1 MNRLIPLFMLS
12 ALFVAGCGGGGG
24 SSSGGSNTGGTT
36 PPPPDEQTNSIV
48 ATWFYEYPNQCVETF
63 EFFADGS
70 FEIHSADAFIAG
82 SYDFDATVEEGD
94 RHSLIL
100 NFEQQN
106 QEYDCE
112 NAYEYAV
119 GSAIEIFADFSN
131 SLQMDWYELN
141 TGGDVLFKLERA
153 VSLTVS
159 NLPQSVQAGSPV
171 TFTVSPDIDL
181 STPISLLYGP
191 SGMEVSDSG
200 EVTWTPSIPMINPET
215 TVSFAFTAER
225 VLAPEQHQVT
235 VTHADFSAP
244 TMRKGIEVAYTS
256 NGIQVANLIGD
267 SNNEMVI
274 LDRTGTLSVV
284 AAKGDAYESVFT
296 YPYAFAGEDGMTRL
310 ALFDTNGDG
319 VSEAFVA
326 SGSTVYHVEDVNLP
340 PVPVFET
347 DDIITHMLLENID
360 SDAAPEL
367 IIATGQYGANHDV
380 SVYDNNFQTELLS
393 LTTEESYNFEMT
405 VGNVDSDTSLELV
418 LSSGEIFDI
427 DTGDRQWYYAD
438 GFGRVLTTGDINNDG
453 IEEVL
458 ASSGWSA
465 LTVWDIENSS
475 QIVSIDNEDN
485 CSVIT
490 HNLDSDPAEEI
501 ILGDCQWGGIHGFDI
516 SGDTYTK
523 LWTLDM
529 VDHENI
535 GLTAGDI
542 DNDGEDELMWGTGTG
557 HTGEDMLVV
566 AELSPTPSVAWYND
580 NPSQLDYFTAAGWAQ
595 IAPGESAAV
604 YVIPSTDSGYEG
616 QRYATMTSEGD
627 VFVSDE
633 ISSNW
638 ERNGFASIGNIN
650 GDEYDELFLFGAD
663 LYDPRIDVIELDS
676 GIALWQMDSNNTD
689 MSISAMTVADVNGD
703 GFDDVVYADNEML
716 YLQDISNN
724 QVLDTWATGARIV
737 AVAVTTNSSGNT
749 MVLVN
754 TYEATL
760 VLSFDNGQLGLYA
773 SGNNADGGACYNML
787 ARPMSDSFLCVGD
800 GYYSSNITKMSLEAV
815 VISSVLV
822 QGAITDAIL
831 APDSDNIIVAFTDND
846 DYWGA
851 ASTSIA
857 EVDADTGMVIWR
869 STSLPGMLDRHGLSH
884 GNPESPNMSLVI
896 GSRAGMILT
905 H

>member
-1 MNRLIPLFMLS
+1 MNRLIPLIMLS

-24 SSSGGSNTGGTT
+24 SGSGGSNTGGST

-63 EFFADGS
+63 AFFADGS

-141 TGGDVLFKLERA
+141 TGGDVLFELQRA

-159 NLPQSVQAGSPV
+159 NLPQSVEAGSPV

-215 TVSFAFTAER
+215 AVSFAFTTER

-235 VTHADFSAP
+235 VSHADFSAP

-267 SNNEMVI
+267 SDNEMVI

-310 ALFDTNGDG
+310 ALFDTNSDG

-326 SGSTVYHVEDVNLP
+326 SGSTIYHVEDVNLP

-380 SVYDNNFQTELLS
+380 TVYDNNFQTELLS

-405 VGNVDSDTSLELV
+405 IGNVDSDTSLELV

-516 SGDTYTK
+516 SGDTYTE

-566 AELSPTPSVAWYND
+566 AELSPTPSIAWYND
-580 NPSQLDYFTAAGWAQ
+580 SPSQLDYFTAAGWAQ

-689 MSISAMTVADVNGD
+689 MSITAVTVADVNGD

-724 QVLDTWATGARIV
+724 QILDTWATGARIE
-737 AVAVTTNSSGNT
+737 AVAVTTDSSDNT

-760 VLSFDNGQLGLYA
+760 VLSFDNGQLGLRA
-773 SGNNADGGACYNML
+773 SGNNEDGGACYNML

-800 GYYSSNITKMSLEAV
+800 GYYSSNIIKMSLEAE
-815 VISSVLV
+815 VISSVQV

-857 EVDADTGMVIWR
+857 EVDSNTGTVIWR

-884 GNPESPNMSLVI
+884 GNPDSPNLSLVI